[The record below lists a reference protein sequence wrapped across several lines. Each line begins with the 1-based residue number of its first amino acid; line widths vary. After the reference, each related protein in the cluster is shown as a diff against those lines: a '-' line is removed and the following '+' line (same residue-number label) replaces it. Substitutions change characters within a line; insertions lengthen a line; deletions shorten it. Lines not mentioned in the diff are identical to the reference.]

1 MIRTIPIT
9 LNQWSP
15 NVSLTKDDL
24 TKVPVW
30 VRLYE
35 VPLVG
40 YTEVGLSVIASKIG
54 RPMMLDAYTS
64 TMCLES
70 WGRPNFARAMIEVSS
85 KQVLKESLKVATP
98 NINGSGNTIDEVR
111 IEYDWKPP
119 RCSCCKVFG
128 HNDSQCPKVVV
139 VETAQEVQP
148 DTYGFVRVNHKK
160 NVGLSKNNNLS
171 GGFNMGKGKPKLVY
185 RPKQNVN
192 ANTGHNDAKQNVN
205 ANTGHND
212 AKKNL
217 KSDDVHLGNKFG
229 PLVDQPDDNAE
240 LKLVDEE
247 SDVEPDKGEMGQFI
261 AGKNMFEGASTPGVD
276 GLQ

>member
-192 ANTGHNDAKQNVN
+192 ANTG
-205 ANTGHND
+205 
-212 AKKNL
+212 
-217 KSDDVHLGNKFG
+217 NKFG